1 VVYTVAPPTKN
12 LLAPDTDS
20 RAADTRPPVVVS
32 ATASVDEVDLRSPEI
47 SVNRGLKEA
56 GGKE

>member
-1 VVYTVAPPTKN
+1 MKN

-32 ATASVDEVDLRSPEI
+32 ATASVDEVDFRSPEI
-47 SVNRGLKEA
+47 SVNKGLKEA